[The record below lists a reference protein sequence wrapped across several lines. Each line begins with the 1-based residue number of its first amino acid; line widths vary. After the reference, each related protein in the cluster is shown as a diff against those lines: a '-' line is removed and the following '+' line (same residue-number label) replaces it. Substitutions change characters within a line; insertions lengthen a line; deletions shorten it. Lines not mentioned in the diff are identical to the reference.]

1 MPFDETRYVQDFI
14 RKHRGAQTLPDDLL
28 ARYAITLPATDV
40 QVAAQVRAVRTY
52 WNSKYQGTST
62 SARLAKMCRAE
73 DERLRAVHGAAM
85 EQTAWWQ
92 ARQSERRSAAQ
103 DSINRLAEVLRQ
115 KYGQLGVVTMS
126 ITDRYASKLDLTR
139 ADAVQAVQQAGL
151 ALVEAAAVPDSPPIA
166 QFPTLVASMA
176 ECAARSVPELIHPGA
191 GRFRLLERYVCASD
205 PAKRLDVV
213 AVDTQLAEAEKRG
226 VSATDNARR
235 AALRILR
242 SAVKGG
248 ADLREIALY
257 HLATIARDLVSLSA
271 GVAAA
276 ELQDAGLDHGDSVVL
291 ALLIDDQQSVTAEQG
306 ADRVHTLLAAGRLNE
321 ARQAAL
327 AIPADSAHRA
337 ETIAD
342 VNAASE
348 RLDLLLAEAERA
360 MAVADEV
367 RAAALLREARA
378 ISVAAAGE
386 ALAAVPLAPPVNL
399 RVVGEGATARLFW
412 QPAPGHDEGT
422 TYAVTRTEHRAPA
435 AAADGAAVHR
445 GAGLSCTDEHAPVAR
460 VIRYGVF
467 ALADGRPDSRPAT
480 AAITLLPPVSQLHA
494 DAAPS
499 EVTLHWSAHP
509 AVHQVRVT
517 RTTPGMPLAPVPVTG
532 SSGRLTGLAEGQ
544 AQHFEVTAV
553 YTGPDGAEMC
563 SLSEQI
569 SVTPRSEAQPVPR
582 LRVRPVETAGSVRV
596 RVAWAPVDK
605 SEVRIHRS
613 DTPPGWPMGARVTAE
628 EMAGFGHQLTGRR
641 IPGPGGVTLEAEV
654 PPGVH
659 HLVPFSIGG
668 TGIVVGGATAI
679 GITDPVSNLAVT
691 PFASY
696 ATLSWEWPRTS
707 QLAEVS
713 WEVDGEAD
721 TKVIGLAEYRTLG
734 GVQVPLGRGP
744 CTVEVRAMI
753 VANGIQFTSPPVG
766 AVVDSVVDVAVRYTV
781 SSTPALG
788 PFGGRSKLVVF
799 TSDEACEGVHVRLVA
814 QPGRVMPTSADHG
827 FVLLD
832 TSLALQPGVPVP
844 HRVTVPRAVRR
855 PYWVRCFLVA
865 GRARLIDP
873 PVQSLKEG

>member
-40 QVAAQVRAVRTY
+40 QVAAQVRAVRAY

-276 ELQDAGLDHGDSVVL
+276 ELQDAGLDHGDAVVL

-342 VNAASE
+342 VNAARSAWTCCSPKLSG
-348 RLDLLLAEAERA
+348 RWRFPTRSARPPCS
-360 MAVADEV
+360 V
-367 RAAALLREARA
+367 R
-378 ISVAAAGE
+378 
-386 ALAAVPLAPPVNL
+386 
-399 RVVGEGATARLFW
+399 
-412 QPAPGHDEGT
+412 
-422 TYAVTRTEHRAPA
+422 
-435 AAADGAAVHR
+435 R
-445 GAGLSCTDEHAPVAR
+445 GPSA
-460 VIRYGVF
+460 
-467 ALADGRPDSRPAT
+467 SRPPGKPW
-480 AAITLLPPVSQLHA
+480 PPCRWRLRSTCA
-494 DAAPS
+494 R
-499 EVTLHWSAHP
+499 SA
-509 AVHQVRVT
+509 R
-517 RTTPGMPLAPVPVTG
+517 G
-532 SSGRLTGLAEGQ
+532 
-544 AQHFEVTAV
+544 
-553 YTGPDGAEMC
+553 
-563 SLSEQI
+563 
-569 SVTPRSEAQPVPR
+569 PRSACS
-582 LRVRPVETAGSVRV
+582 GS
-596 RVAWAPVDK
+596 P
-605 SEVRIHRS
+605 
-613 DTPPGWPMGARVTAE
+613 PPGTM
-628 EMAGFGHQLTGRR
+628 
-641 IPGPGGVTLEAEV
+641 
-654 PPGVH
+654 
-659 HLVPFSIGG
+659 
-668 TGIVVGGATAI
+668 
-679 GITDPVSNLAVT
+679 
-691 PFASY
+691 
-696 ATLSWEWPRTS
+696 
-707 QLAEVS
+707 
-713 WEVDGEAD
+713 
-721 TKVIGLAEYRTLG
+721 
-734 GVQVPLGRGP
+734 
-744 CTVEVRAMI
+744 
-753 VANGIQFTSPPVG
+753 
-766 AVVDSVVDVAVRYTV
+766 
-781 SSTPALG
+781 
-788 PFGGRSKLVVF
+788 
-799 TSDEACEGVHVRLVA
+799 
-814 QPGRVMPTSADHG
+814 
-827 FVLLD
+827 
-832 TSLALQPGVPVP
+832 
-844 HRVTVPRAVRR
+844 
-855 PYWVRCFLVA
+855 
-865 GRARLIDP
+865 RARP
-873 PVQSLKEG
+873 MR